1 VGCETAILLCGGP
14 SLSTIDP
21 DALGRRTEYIM
32 AVNLE
37 PVRRGLPMN
46 AQVTADAPSNEQQ
59 DKKVNSYILK
69 HTISIMR
76 NDNIVK
82 WRRDRFRSMCA
93 WPYSP
98 ISQDE
103 IRSVEFYRGLA
114 GDMPTDFLHDE
125 YVWFGE
131 LDDQSGPYSGIRC
144 SMLPAFRILWEG
156 GFRRV
161 YLLGCD
167 FGDRRRREYWKRL
180 EAIFQALRPQ
190 FDRAGFEVFNATEK
204 TFCTAFPL
212 KDLP

>member
-125 YVWFGE
+125 Y
-131 LDDQSGPYSGIRC
+131 
-144 SMLPAFRILWEG
+144 
-156 GFRRV
+156 
-161 YLLGCD
+161 LLGCD